1 MADNMYSKLKA
12 DASLEEVIAAF
23 SKETVGLS
31 KKDEKDSFNYA
42 AWPDIWNTVLKVYPA
57 ATYIVKTWPVYD
69 EAGRVIGERFYTSD
83 ESVGAFVSTEVTI
96 AGHTLGMQLP
106 ILNSRNLPMLKKN
119 PYKITTKK
127 GQIVVSP
134 FMSSDVNKAI
144 MRCLVK
150 NLSMFG
156 LGLYVYRDLEKPD
169 YEDKGYE
176 PVVDLGPA
184 KTTKA
189 KGQLLNKVSTPVTSS
204 TVTAA
209 DPIEG
214 KPEPMEKPEPM
225 SLTEA
230 LNYVMPVGKKKGQ
243 SIGQIIEELKTA
255 DKVTDYFTRVVNN
268 SSGETEAAASTIL
281 TAVLNEELVL

>member
-1 MADNMYSKLKA
+1 
-12 DASLEEVIAAF
+12 
-23 SKETVGLS
+23 
-31 KKDEKDSFNYA
+31 
-42 AWPDIWNTVLKVYPA
+42 
-57 ATYIVKTWPVYD
+57 
-69 EAGRVIGERFYTSD
+69 
-83 ESVGAFVSTEVTI
+83 
-96 AGHTLGMQLP
+96 
-106 ILNSRNLPMLKKN
+106 
-119 PYKITTKK
+119 
-127 GQIVVSP
+127 
-134 FMSSDVNKAI
+134 MSSDVNKAI

-225 SLTEA
+225 SLAEA

-243 SIGQIIEELKTA
+243 SIGQIIKELKTA
-255 DKVTDYFTRVVNN
+255 DKVTDYFTRVINN
-268 SSGETEAAASTIL
+268 SSGETEAAASAIL
-281 TAVLNEELVL
+281 TAVLKEELVL